1 VAIALDGGIPDFSA
15 RRHGTHRGSDH
26 DGSDRSGTDRPS
38 ADRQGPDRR
47 GSSRR
52 YPIPPGRSRPA
63 RPLAGLEVHTP
74 ATTESAAGDTP
85 DGDTPAALDIALIK
99 ETFGRVTANAP
110 LAMEHFYAR
119 LFTASPETR
128 GMFPMGMS
136 QMRERVFAELSRMIG
151 TLDRPEDL
159 TAYLTRLGADHRKY
173 GVRDGHYHAFF
184 TALLDTAA
192 YLNGS
197 AWTPPAEAAWAALLK
212 IAARTMRDAAA
223 DDARNHPPWWT
234 AEIVGHEQRTATVAV
249 LTLAPDQPLPYRAGQ
264 YVPVQ
269 VPRWPRVWR
278 PYSVACAPRPYG
290 RIELHVRAVPGGMVS
305 TALVRHVSPGDTVL
319 LGPAAGTMTAPDDDR
334 DLLCVAGGTGLAP
347 VKAIIEA
354 TAARPRSGR
363 RTRRITLFAG
373 ARRAGD
379 LYDLADLRRLAAA
392 VPGLRIIPVLSGE
405 NPADAT
411 ADWLTGLL
419 PDVVAAQGLF
429 DSCHAYISGPQALVD
444 ATTVVLSAHLP
455 AGHIH
460 HDPPAARPGPAAWAP
475 PAVAVTVP
483 APGTTLPPLTR
494 SELYATFGQPAFR

>member
-15 RRHGTHRGSDH
+15 RR
-26 DGSDRSGTDRPS
+26 
-38 ADRQGPDRR
+38 
-47 GSSRR
+47 
-52 YPIPPGRSRPA
+52 SRPA
-63 RPLAGLEVHTP
+63 RPLDGLEVRTA
-74 ATTESAAGDTP
+74 ATTERAAPAASAPTASATTDS
-85 DGDTPAALDIALIK
+85 DTPAALDIALIK

-119 LFTASPETR
+119 LFTTSPETR

-136 QMRERVFAELSRMIG
+136 QMREQVFAELSRMIG

-197 AWTPPAEAAWAALLK
+197 AWTPRAEAAWAALLK

-234 AEIVGHEQRTATVAV
+234 AEIVGHERRTATVAV

-278 PYSVACAPRPYG
+278 PYSVACAPRPDG
-290 RIELHVRAVPGGMVS
+290 RLELHVRAVPGGMVS
-305 TALVRHVSPGDTVL
+305 TALVRHVSAGDTVL
-319 LGPAAGTMTAPDDDR
+319 LGPAAGAMTAPADDR

-347 VKAIIEA
+347 IKAIIEA
-354 TAARPRSGR
+354 TAARPRSGG

-373 ARRAGD
+373 ARRADD
-379 LYDLADLRRLAAA
+379 LYDQADLRRLAAA
-392 VPGLRIIPVLSGE
+392 VPGLQIIPVLSGE

-411 ADWLTGLL
+411 ADMLTGLL
-419 PDVVAAQGLF
+419 PDVVAARGLF

-455 AGHIH
+455 AEHIH

-475 PAVAVTVP
+475 PTVAATMP